1 MVQGGKANEAL
12 VKLDKIIAGAH
23 EDERTSLTFLQVEIL
38 SGSGKPKWAV
48 QKIDQ
53 LLTKASGEDEIEM
66 RMLKLQ
72 IMASEKMPE
81 AEKAFFEVAELAN
94 SVGLQNSS
102 AWAVVQ
108 MHLEGTAVSP
118 KMVAKARQLVDA
130 AVEAHPVADV
140 LELSLIHI

>member
-1 MVQGGKANEAL
+1 
-12 VKLDKIIAGAH
+12 
-23 EDERTSLTFLQVEIL
+23 
-38 SGSGKPKWAV
+38 
-48 QKIDQ
+48 
-53 LLTKASGEDEIEM
+53 M

-81 AEKAFFEVAELAN
+81 AEKAFFEIAELAN

-102 AWAVVQ
+102 AWTVVQ

-130 AVEAHPVADV
+130 AAEAHPVADV
-140 LELSLIHI
+140 LETQAHLVFIQGDVDKAIEIQTKALEMAREPQLKQRLAKFLEEWQAKKMPKKMETESDEQLPSSRR